1 MAILEF
7 DSKGGIREHLP
18 NHAVH
23 FDWLFFGRTNLSLEL
38 LDYLPA
44 VRISGAP
51 FLMTIVCSK

>member
-23 FDWLFFGRTNLSLEL
+23 FDWLFFGRTNLSLSFL
-38 LDYLPA
+38 TIYLPSEY
-44 VRISGAP
+44 RERPS
-51 FLMTIVCSK
+51 